1 MEQPIVALLTDFGLS
16 DHYVGVMKGVLLT
29 HCPNVRLVDITHQIQ
44 PQAVLQGAFSLAQS
58 VPHFPLSTIFL
69 AVVDPGVGTK
79 RRAIAAEFG
88 GYRFVLPDNGL
99 LEMLRD
105 TLKGEL
111 RAVSL
116 ATPESASGTFHG
128 RDVFAPAAGR
138 LAAGCALQDL
148 GEPVED
154 LISLERREPHFTD
167 TRWSVSVLF
176 ADHFGNICL
185 DLEKGLDEG
194 FFEVGARYKIE
205 ESVVTFGHTFG
216 QVTPGESLLLWNSSR
231 YLELA
236 VREGSAEKIWG
247 LSCGSRIVIEKV

>member
-1 MEQPIVALLTDFGLS
+1 LTDFGLS

-29 HCPNVRLVDITHQIQ
+29 HCPEVRLIDITHQIQ
-44 PQAVLQGAFSLAQS
+44 PQSVLQGAFCLSQA
-58 VPHFPLSTIFL
+58 VPHFPPSTIFL
-69 AVVDPGVGTK
+69 AVVDPGVGTLRK
-79 RRAIAAEFG
+79 AIAAEAG

-99 LEMLRD
+99 LGMVSERLG
-105 TLKGEL
+105 GEL

-116 ATPESASGTFHG
+116 AVPESASGTFHG

-138 LAAGCALQDL
+138 LAAGCALEDL
-148 GEPVED
+148 GERVEE
-154 LISLERREPHFTD
+154 LIRLERRQPHLND

-185 DLEKGLDEG
+185 DLEKSLGESFFQLDAKYK
-194 FFEVGARYKIE
+194 VG

-216 QVTPGESLLLWNSSR
+216 QVARGESLLLWNSSN

-236 VREGSAEKIWG
+236 VREGSAEKLWG
-247 LSCGSRIVIEKV
+247 LSSGSRIVIEKV